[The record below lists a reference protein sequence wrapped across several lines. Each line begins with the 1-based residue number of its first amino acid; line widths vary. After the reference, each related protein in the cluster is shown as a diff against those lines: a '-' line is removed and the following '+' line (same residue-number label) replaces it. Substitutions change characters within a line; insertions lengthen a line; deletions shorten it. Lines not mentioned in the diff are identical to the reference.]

1 VIRQQPLAANIELS
15 LTGEAPL
22 FELVAKNSGN
32 TPGVMPEAIDLQ
44 GSNCTGMDPL
54 ADYALQQ
61 TGDEIRLKRSKNLGL
76 AAGQQLKLGWF
87 RCQTLQLD

>member
-1 VIRQQPLAANIELS
+1 
-15 LTGEAPL
+15 
-22 FELVAKNSGN
+22 
-32 TPGVMPEAIDLQ
+32 
-44 GSNCTGMDPL
+44 MDPL